1 MQMVFVIHCP
11 YLYMKSKITSS
22 NLLVIVQKILD
33 HIRPIEKVTKP
44 SIVITRS
51 NTCVY
56 MIINKILVRQS
67 CLARIRTRDYSDPTA
82 TVLLTGD
89 TLRLFHQQCTD
100 TLMLEF
106 LGVTRVNGCSSTI
119 HVLINLGSVSI
130 LHPIF

>member
-11 YLYMKSKITSS
+11 YLYMKSKIASS

-51 NTCVY
+51 NPCVY

-89 TLRLFHQQCTD
+89 TLRLFHQ
-100 TLMLEF
+100 
-106 LGVTRVNGCSSTI
+106 
-119 HVLINLGSVSI
+119 
-130 LHPIF
+130 